1 MGFLLNEFEKVRQLA
16 SVQSKDK
23 IRILELACACANV
36 LQIEGEKCASAV
48 IDLLF
53 NTKEA
58 LDVSKDVRDFIKRSG
73 DKAAQQINDNASKIQ
88 FGQ

>member
-1 MGFLLNEFEKVRQLA
+1 V
-16 SVQSKDK
+16 
-23 IRILELACACANV
+23 LE
-36 LQIEGEKCASAV
+36 IKSDECASAI
-48 IDLLF
+48 IDLLL

-73 DKAAQQINDNASKIQ
+73 DKATQQINAGASKIQ